1 MDKRIVI
8 CCDGTGNE
16 LNRTM
21 SNVLKFYRILE
32 KTRSN
37 RFSIRRESV
46 RWGWIILGNGLNSSV
61 VYY

>member
-21 SNVLKFYRILE
+21 SNVLKFYR
-32 KTRSN
+32 
-37 RFSIRRESV
+37 
-46 RWGWIILGNGLNSSV
+46 
-61 VYY
+61 